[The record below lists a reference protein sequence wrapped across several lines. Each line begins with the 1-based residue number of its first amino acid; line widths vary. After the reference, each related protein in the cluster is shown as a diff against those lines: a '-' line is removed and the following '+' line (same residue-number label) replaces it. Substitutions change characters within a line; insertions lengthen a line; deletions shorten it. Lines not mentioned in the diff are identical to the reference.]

1 MKTINTNLITELNDK
16 FRKSPPNR
24 DWKFTQGARENVLE
38 LIKAIASFDTFTKDN
53 DLYKEHD
60 FGSIEIQGEKYF
72 WKIDYFNPDLEYGSE
87 DPNDPELTRRVI
99 TIMHSSEY

>member
-1 MKTINTNLITELNDK
+1 MKTKTKNPIAELNDK

-38 LIKAIASFDTFTKDN
+38 LIKAIATFDTFTEDN
-53 DLYKEHD
+53 DPYREHD

-72 WKIDYFNPDLEYGSE
+72 WKIDYHDPDLEYGSE
-87 DPNDPELTRRVI
+87 DPSDPELTRRVM